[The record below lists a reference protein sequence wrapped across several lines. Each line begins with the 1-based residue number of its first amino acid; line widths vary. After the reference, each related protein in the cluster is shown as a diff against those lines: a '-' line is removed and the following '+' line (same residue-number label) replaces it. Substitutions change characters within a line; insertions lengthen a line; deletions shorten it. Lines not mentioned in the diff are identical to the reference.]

1 MSSASNKLNTS
12 DKALLEKLKADDA
25 RSLKK
30 KSSKASP
37 SLQKKMQDQVAHAPA
52 QPKKESSSS

>member
-1 MSSASNKLNTS
+1 MSSASKKLNAS
-12 DKALLEKLKADDA
+12 DKALLDKLKADDA

-30 KSSKASP
+30 APTKASP
-37 SLQKKMQDQVAHAPA
+37 SLQTKMQDQVPHAPA